1 LALHNDLYMKNLLL
15 IATTAI
21 LFSACQA
28 DGIEPINP
36 NDKNNL
42 TIEFDN
48 IVGSQNLAIETTQFI
63 NASGEDYT
71 ITNLN
76 YFISNIS
83 LKKTDGTSVSMAD
96 QYFLVK
102 ETDQASLT
110 PSLKNVPAGDYT
122 SMTFTIGVDSLKSIS
137 AVDQRTG
144 CLDPAS
150 YGTDNMYW
158 SWNSGYIFFKMEGIS
173 SKAPVNS
180 AGLNKFQYHIGG
192 FGGRTSATANNL
204 RKVTVNLPSTVTVRK
219 SIAPSIHFLVDIN
232 GVFGTNVKIA
242 NGAVIMNPAISGP
255 IANNYQNIFK
265 VDHVHN

>member
-1 LALHNDLYMKNLLL
+1 MKNLLL
-15 IATTAI
+15 FAI
-21 LFSACQA
+21 VAISFSACQS
-28 DGIEPINP
+28 DNIEPINP

-42 TIEFDN
+42 TIEFDH
-48 IVGSQNLAIETTQFI
+48 IAGAQNLALGSTQYT
-63 NASGEDYT
+63 NASGEDFT
-71 ITNLN
+71 VTTLN
-76 YFISNIS
+76 YFVSNIS
-83 LKKTDGTSVSMAD
+83 LKKTDGTSVTMAD

-102 ETDQASLT
+102 EVDPTSLT
-110 PSLKNVPAGDYT
+110 PVLKDVPAGDYT

-173 SKAPVNS
+173 SKAPANS

-204 RKVTVNLPSTVTVRK
+204 RKVTVNLPSTATVRK
-219 SIAPSIHFLVDIN
+219 SIAPTVHFLVDVN
-232 GVFGTNVKIA
+232 GVFGSNVKIA
-242 NGAVIMNPAISGP
+242 NGAVIMNPGISGP

>member
-1 LALHNDLYMKNLLL
+1 MKNLFL
-15 IATTAI
+15 IATAAI
-21 LFSACQA
+21 ICSACQS

-48 IVGSQNLAIETTQFI
+48 IAGSKNLALGTTQYT
-63 NASGEDYT
+63 NASGEDFT
-71 ITNLN
+71 VTTLN
-76 YFISNIS
+76 YFVSNIR
-83 LKKTDGTSVSMAD
+83 LKKTDGTSVTMAD
-96 QYFLVK
+96 KYFLVK
-102 ETDQASLT
+102 ESDPTSLT
-110 PSLKNVPAGDYT
+110 PILKDVPAGDYA
-122 SMTFTIGVDSLKSIS
+122 SISFTIGVDSLKSIS

-144 CLDPAS
+144 SLDPAS

-173 SKAPVNS
+173 SKAPANS

-204 RKVTVNLPSTVTVRK
+204 RKVMINLPSTVTVRK

>member
-1 LALHNDLYMKNLLL
+1 MKKLL
-15 IATTAI
+15 IFAI
-21 LFSACQA
+21 VAISISACQS
-28 DGIEPINP
+28 DSIEPINP

-48 IVGSQNLAIETTQFI
+48 IVGAQNLALGSTKYT
-63 NASGEDYT
+63 NASGEDFIVT
-71 ITNLN
+71 TLN
-76 YFISNIS
+76 YFVSNIS
-83 LKKTDGTSVSMAD
+83 LKKTDGTRVTMAD

-102 ETDQASLT
+102 EVDPTSLT
-110 PSLKNVPAGDYT
+110 PVLKDVPAGDYT
-122 SMTFTIGVDSLKSIS
+122 SMTFTIGVDSVKSIS

-144 CLDPAS
+144 NLDPAS

-173 SKAPVNS
+173 SKAPTNA

-219 SIAPSIHFLVDIN
+219 SIAPTVHFLVDVN
-232 GVFGTNVKIA
+232 GVFGSNVKIA
-242 NGAVIMNPAISGP
+242 SGAVIMNPAISGP